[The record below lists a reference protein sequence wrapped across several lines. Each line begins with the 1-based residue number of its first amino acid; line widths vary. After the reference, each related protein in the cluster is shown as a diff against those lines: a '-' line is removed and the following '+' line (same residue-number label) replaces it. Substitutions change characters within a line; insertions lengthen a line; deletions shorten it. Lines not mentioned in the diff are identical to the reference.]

1 MFDGLTGKG
10 IASAVML
17 GSMRE
22 YLLGEQAKRKPAKP
36 RIIWKKKYPTSA
48 NAHDNKSDAISRV
61 QMPDGSGGAKVLFN
75 RVNNAIAYKDAVLQI
90 EAGTEVT
97 REIIYQ
103 ALMDKRSGW
112 DFTFHNH
119 KRKKP
124 YIVIRGT
131 DSDASYGVARIPVEY
146 LRPRDEFPRE
156 REKYPH
162 LIGRSIIGVF
172 FADGEGEYQEDPQFA
187 EKMALVFED
196 GTYVVFYHGQDC
208 CESVSIADITG
219 DVSDLVGVPL
229 LNAEK
234 ATNYCDD
241 YRVSG
246 DEQWTFYRFQ
256 TSKGEVVVRWF
267 GESNGYYGIEVDEEY
282 GKLSNLKEAFK
293 KEYVSH
299 IHKELFGPDCAYL
312 VDEAAMERAKLE
324 SIERNLQERVDKAK
338 KCIET
343 KGVFVEGVGHII
355 DFESAWWV
363 MDELCI
369 ASTETQ
375 SAEWFKELFNA
386 EERMGPEYVLTQEK
400 IDAFNTV
407 VLAAFL
413 VKKDLK

>member
-1 MFDGLTGKG
+1 MVGELGLTND
-10 IASAVML
+10 SSVTLRM
-17 GSMRE
+17 MNE
-22 YLLGEQAKRKPAKP
+22 YFFGGYARPKPTNP
-36 RIIWKKKYPTSA
+36 QVIWKKKYPKRA
-48 NAHDNKSDAISRV
+48 NAHDGKSDAISLVR
-61 QMPDGSGGAKVLFN
+61 MPDGSGYAKGPYS
-75 RVNNAIAYKDAVLQI
+75 RVNNAEFYKDKVLQV
-90 EAGTEVT
+90 EVGTEIT

-103 ALMDKRSGW
+103 ALMTKRTGW

-124 YIVIRGT
+124 YVAIRST
-131 DSDASYGVARIPVEY
+131 NTDASYGVARIPVEF
-146 LRPRDEFPRE
+146 LRPRDEFPKE

-162 LIGRSIIGVF
+162 LLGKSIIGVF
-172 FADGEGEYQEDPQFA
+172 FADGSGEYQEDPQFA

-196 GTYVVFYHGQDC
+196 ATYVVFYHGQDC
-208 CESVSIADITG
+208 CESVSIADISG
-219 DVSDLVGVPL
+219 DVTDLVGVPL
-229 LNAEK
+229 ITAEK
-234 ATNYCDD
+234 ASNYCND

-267 GESNGYYGIEVDEEY
+267 GESNGYYGTEVDEEY
-282 GKLSNLKEAFK
+282 GKLSNLKSAFA

-299 IHKELFGPDCAYL
+299 IHKELFGPECTYL
-312 VDEAAMERAKLE
+312 VDEATMERLKLE
-324 SIERNLQERVDKAK
+324 SVERNLQDRVDKAK

-343 KGVFVEGVGHII
+343 KGVFVEGVGYIFS
-355 DFESAWWV
+355 FEDVWWV

-369 ASTETQ
+369 ASTEIQ

-386 EERMGPEYVLTQEK
+386 EERMGPEYVLSQDK
-400 IDAFNTV
+400 IDAFNTA